1 MSSAQ
6 LALADAFQEAFGRDS
21 AGIWAAP
28 GRVNLIGEHTDYNG
42 GFVLPFALPQTS
54 RVAAATRSDR
64 IVHVRSLLNGET
76 AEFSLDA
83 LAPGVVEGWA
93 AYAAGMLWSLEQTGH
108 LLPGLDLLI
117 ESDVP
122 IGAGLSSS
130 AALECSVGLAAT
142 ELAGVELSHAELAQL
157 AQHAENDFV
166 GMPCGIMDQM
176 ASIAAQAERA
186 LLLDTR
192 SMAIEHLPFTLAQD
206 GLALLVIDSL
216 AEHRLVD
223 GEYAARR
230 AQCETGAR
238 QLGLESLR
246 ELNDDGVAPEDLAA
260 RLEDPVILRRVRH
273 VLTENTRVLAAKEA
287 LSIGAYAELGEILSA
302 SHASQRD
309 DFEITVPETDTLVE
323 TLMSPHQDH
332 GAQPALGARQV
343 GGGFGGCVIALIDA
357 DSFDGLLGAVQ
368 ENARQRGFTEPT
380 GFLAQ
385 PSAGA
390 HRLS

>member
-1 MSSAQ
+1 MSTEQ
-6 LALADAFQEAFGRDS
+6 LALAEEFQQAYARPC

-54 RVAAATRSDR
+54 RVAAALRTDR
-64 IVHVRSLLNGET
+64 MVHVRSLLNGET
-76 AEFSLDA
+76 AEFSLDG
-83 LAPGVVEGWA
+83 LVPGAVEGWA
-93 AYAAGMLWSLEQTGH
+93 AYAAGMLWSLEQAGH

-117 ESDVP
+117 DSEVP

-130 AALECSVGLAAT
+130 AALECSVGLAAA
-142 ELAGVELSHAELAQL
+142 ELAGVELPAVALAQL

-176 ASIAAQAERA
+176 ASVAARAEHA

-192 SMAIEHLPFTLAQD
+192 SMRIEHVPFRLEQD
-206 GLALLVIDSL
+206 GLALLVIDSQ

-230 AQCETGAR
+230 AQCEAGAR
-238 QLGLESLR
+238 ELGLESLR
-246 ELNDDGVAPEDLAA
+246 ELNDDGVAPEELTA
-260 RLEDPVILRRVRH
+260 RLPDPVTLRRVRH

-287 LSIGAYAELGEILSA
+287 LSTGSYAQLGETLSA

-309 DFEITVPETDTLVE
+309 DFEITVEETDTLVE
-323 TLMSPHQDH
+323 TLMSPHQSH

-343 GGGFGGCVIALIDA
+343 GGGFGGCVIALIHTE
-357 DSFDGLLGAVQ
+357 SFDGLLGAVQ
-368 ENARQRGFTEPT
+368 ENARQHGFTEPT

-390 HRLS
+390 RRLS

>member
-1 MSSAQ
+1 MSSAP
-6 LALADAFQEAFGRDS
+6 LALADAFQETFGRPS

-54 RVAAATRSDR
+54 RVAAGTRDDR

-76 AEFSLDA
+76 SEFSLDG

-93 AYAAGMLWSLEQTGH
+93 AYAAGMLWSLEQAGH
-108 LLPGLDLLI
+108 LLPGMDLLI
-117 ESDVP
+117 DSDVP

-130 AALECSVGLAAT
+130 AALECSVGLAGT
-142 ELAGVELSHAELAQL
+142 ELAGVELSAAELARL

-176 ASIAAQAERA
+176 ASIAAQAEHA

-192 SMAIEHLPFTLAQD
+192 SMAIEHVPFTLAQD

-230 AQCETGAR
+230 AQCETGAG
-238 QLGLESLR
+238 QLGLQSLR
-246 ELNDDGVAPEDLAA
+246 ELNDDGVAPEELSA

-273 VLTENTRVLAAKEA
+273 VLTENTRVLAARAA

-323 TLMSPHQDH
+323 TLMSPHRDH

-368 ENARQRGFTEPT
+368 ENARQHGFTEPT

>member
-1 MSSAQ
+1 MNSEHLS
-6 LALADAFQEAFGRDS
+6 LAEKFQAGYGRPCS
-21 AGIWAAP
+21 GIWAAP

-42 GFVLPFALPQTS
+42 GFVLPFALPQVS
-54 RVAAATRSDR
+54 EVAAAVREDR

-76 AEFSLDA
+76 AEFSLDG

-93 AYAAGMLWSLEQTGH
+93 AYAAGMFWSLEQGGH
-108 LLPGLDLLI
+108 MLPGLDLLI
-117 ESDVP
+117 DSTVP

-142 ELAGVELSHAELAQL
+142 ELAGVALPAAELARL

-176 ASIAAQAERA
+176 ASVAAEAEHA

-192 SMAIEHLPFTLAQD
+192 SMSTEQVPFTLVED
-206 GLALLVIDSL
+206 DLALLVIDSL

-230 AQCETGAR
+230 AQCEAGAR
-238 QLGLESLR
+238 MLGVASLR
-246 ELNDDGVAPEDLAA
+246 ELNDDGVAPQDLPA
-260 RLEDPVILRRVRH
+260 RLTDEVILRRVRH
-273 VLTENTRVLAAKEA
+273 VLTENARVLAAREA
-287 LSIGAYAELGEILSA
+287 LRTGAYAQLGEILTA

-323 TLMSPHQDH
+323 TLLSAPASVDV
-332 GAQPALGARQV
+332 QPALGARQV
-343 GGGFGGCVIALIDA
+343 GGGFGGCVIALIHA
-357 DSFDGLLGAVQ
+357 DSFDGLLAAVQ
-368 ENARQRGFTEPT
+368 DNARRHGFTEPT
-380 GFLAQ
+380 GFLAH

-390 HRLS
+390 RRLA

>member
-1 MSSAQ
+1 MSSAPR
-6 LALADAFQEAFGRDS
+6 ALSDAFQEVFGRDS

-54 RVAAATRSDR
+54 RVAAATRGDR

-76 AEFSLDA
+76 AEFSLDG
-83 LAPGVVEGWA
+83 LRPGVVEGWA
-93 AYAAGMLWSLEQTGH
+93 AYAAGMLWSLEQAGH
-108 LLPGLDLLI
+108 LLPGMDLLI
-117 ESDVP
+117 DSEVP

-142 ELAGVELSHAELAQL
+142 ELAGVGLPAVELAQL

-176 ASIAAQAERA
+176 ASIAAQAEHA

-192 SMAIEHLPFTLAQD
+192 SMAIEHVPFMLAQD

-230 AQCETGAR
+230 SQCETGAR

-246 ELNDDGVAPEDLAA
+246 ELNDDGVAPEELSA

-273 VLTENTRVLAAKEA
+273 VLTENTRVLAAREA

-323 TLMSPHQDH
+323 TLMAPHQDH

-357 DSFDGLLGAVQ
+357 DSFEGLLGAVQ
-368 ENARQRGFTEPT
+368 ENARRHGFTEPT

-390 HRLS
+390 RRLS